1 MDWGSMENLSSTNS
15 RQINLLRYCWGS
27 IDGKNTSMDQIAIG
41 QADPFSMDR
50 EFVEKLLRQIL
61 ESFDG
66 SKKR

>member
-1 MDWGSMENLSSTNS
+1 MDRGSMENLSSTNFW
-15 RQINLLRYCWGS
+15 QINLLRYCRGS
-27 IDGKNTSMDQIAIG
+27 INGKNTSMDQTAIS
-41 QADPFSMDR
+41 QAEPFSMDR

>member
-1 MDWGSMENLSSTNS
+1 MENLSSTNS
-15 RQINLLRYCWGS
+15 RQMNLLRYCRGS
-27 IDGKNTSMDQIAIG
+27 IDDKNTSMDQTAIG
-41 QADPFSMDR
+41 QAEPFSMDR